1 MILQMSKVEI
11 IGPRRHF
18 YDALSSLHN
27 LGVLHIEDISKKVE
41 PGELVLRRMEV
52 DEEVESRRREL
63 QSLLNR
69 VESLLSA
76 LRPEEKE
83 KISEAEADRY
93 YQKFWNASCEELQ
106 KEVEKVL
113 DGVEKTTRELAEKKT
128 QLEEEK
134 ANLAKYAV
142 VLKKIKPLA
151 SQLIALEGFETVAL
165 LVDRKYKGVLDLVRE
180 EMNKLTKGQF
190 ELVSADVD
198 EETTAA
204 LLVFNK
210 TYSEPVNSFLWA
222 EKVNRVKL
230 PEGYAEKPFDE
241 AYEMMISRLKS
252 IPAEIDKVKEEL
264 REMSA
269 AWYARLLA
277 IRNVLTDRCGELDVA
292 YYAGQTDYTFVIEG
306 WVPRRELNKMKEVL
320 AEEFGG
326 KVLVSEV
333 EVTEEEKEEAPVIL
347 DNPFWAKPYELVMG
361 IFGYPRYGTLDPTV
375 FLAIFYPI
383 FFGLVLGDIG
393 YGLALLAI
401 GLLLRYSFSK
411 VPIVKMMATM
421 VIMAAVMVMFFGF
434 IYGEV
439 FGNIPHVYEVI
450 RPFRIDKEPT
460 PEGEKIVAR
469 ILPPHHAIKL
479 TAEEEKLLEKA
490 RLLFEAKKDT
500 LSAEEI
506 AEKLNASPKQAENV
520 LEYLK
525 EKENKKLAEEALA
538 LLGSKEEP
546 LSAEEI
552 AKELKITPSR
562 TEELLEILKE
572 EHEVVAVEGKWQKV
586 KVLFELPFDRGNIA
600 EYLLPYMFL
609 AVGLGFGHILL
620 GFVLG
625 MINALR
631 EHAKRHAIENL
642 GMIVLLVSIV
652 ILVLAVQK
660 TIPEIFGSLTVF
672 LILVAFVLIVYGG
685 GVTALFHIPSVI
697 SNIASYLRLMALG
710 LAGVILA
717 VIGNQLGSMF
727 DVAAIGVLVALLVH
741 LLNIVVHSFSATI
754 HSMRLNIVEFF
765 GKFVAYG
772 GKPYKPFKKAGR

>member
-11 IGPRRHF
+11 IGPRRNF
-18 YDALSSLHN
+18 YDVLSSLHN

-41 PGELVLRRMEV
+41 PGELVMRRMEV

-63 QSLLNR
+63 QTLLNR
-69 VESLLSA
+69 VESLLAA

-83 KISEAEADRY
+83 KIPEAEIDRH
-93 YQKFWNASCEELQ
+93 YQAFWSASCEELQ

-113 DGVEKTTRELAEKKT
+113 EGVEKTTRELAEKKT
-128 QLEEEK
+128 QLEEER

-151 SQLIALEGFETVAL
+151 SQLVALEGFETVAL
-165 LVDRKYKGVLDLVRE
+165 LVERKYKGVLDLVRE

-230 PEGYAEKPFDE
+230 PEEYAEKPFDE
-241 AYEMMISRLKS
+241 AYETIISRLKS
-252 IPAEIDKVKEEL
+252 IPAEVDKVKEEL
-264 REMSA
+264 KEISA
-269 AWYARLLA
+269 NWYARLLA
-277 IRNVLTDRCGELDVA
+277 IRNVLTDRCGELEVA
-292 YYAGQTDYTFVIEG
+292 YFAGQTDYTFVIEG
-306 WVPRRELNKMKEVL
+306 WVPRRELDKMKEAL
-320 AEEFGG
+320 TEEFGG

-393 YGLALLAI
+393 YGLSLLAI
-401 GLLLRYSFSK
+401 GLLLRYSLGR
-411 VPIVKMMATM
+411 VPIVKMLSTM

-434 IYGEV
+434 IYGEF

-460 PEGEKIVAR
+460 PEGERIVAR
-469 ILPPHHAIKL
+469 ILPPHHKVKL
-479 TAEEEKLLEKA
+479 SAEEENLLEKA
-490 RLLFEAKKDT
+490 RSIFESRKGEVSAEEMATQLKATPEQGEKLLEFLQEEENKK
-500 LSAEEI
+500 LSEEVLALLSSEEKALSTEEI
-506 AEKLNASPKQAENV
+506 AEKLKVAPAKT
-520 LEYLK
+520 
-525 EKENKKLAEEALA
+525 
-538 LLGSKEEP
+538 
-546 LSAEEI
+546 EEI
-552 AKELKITPSR
+552 
-562 TEELLEILKE
+562 LEILKE
-572 EHEVVAVEGKWQKV
+572 EHEVVPIGGKWREV

-600 EYLLPYMFL
+600 DYLLPYMFL

-642 GMIVLLVSIV
+642 GMIILLVSI
-652 ILVLAVQK
+652 IFLVLVVQRA
-660 TIPEIFGSLTVF
+660 IPQFFGSLTVF
-672 LILVAFVLIVYGG
+672 LILIAFVLIVYGG

-741 LLNIVVHSFSATI
+741 FLNIVVHSFSATI

-765 GKFVAYG
+765 NKFVVYG

>member
-11 IGPRRHF
+11 IGPRRYF
-18 YDALSSLHN
+18 YDALTTLHN

-41 PGELVLRRMEV
+41 PGEMVLRRMEV
-52 DEEVESRRREL
+52 DEELEARRRDL
-63 QSLLNR
+63 QALLNR
-69 VESLLSA
+69 VESLLAA
-76 LRPEEKE
+76 LQPEEKE
-83 KISEAEADRY
+83 KVAPSEIERY
-93 YQKFWNASCEELQ
+93 YQNFIGASCEDLQ

-113 DGVEKTTRELAEKKT
+113 EGVEKTTRELAEKKT
-128 QLEEEK
+128 RLEEER

-165 LVDRKYKGVLDLVRE
+165 LVERKYKGVLDLIRE
-180 EMNKLTKGQF
+180 EIGKLTKGQF

-204 LLVFNK
+204 LLVFNR

-230 PEGYAEKPFDE
+230 PEDYADKPFDE
-241 AYEMMISRLKS
+241 AYEAIISRLKN

-264 REMSA
+264 SEMSR
-269 AWYARLLA
+269 AWYARILA
-277 IRNVLTDRCGELDVA
+277 IRNVLADRCSELEVA
-292 YYAGQTDYTFVIEG
+292 YFAGQTDYTFVIEG
-306 WVPRRELNKMKEVL
+306 WIPRRELKRVKEALNKDFE
-320 AEEFGG
+320 G

-333 EVTEEEKEEAPVIL
+333 EVSEEEREEAPVVL
-347 DNPFWAKPYELVMG
+347 DNPFWAKPYELIMG

-393 YGLALLAI
+393 YGFSLLVI
-401 GLLLRYSFSK
+401 GLLLRYFLGK
-411 VPIVKMMATM
+411 VPIVKMIATM

-439 FGNIPHVYEVI
+439 FGNLPHVYKMV
-450 RPFRIDKEPT
+450 RPFQIVKEPT
-460 PEGEKIVAR
+460 PEGSKVVTR
-469 ILPPHHAIKL
+469 ILPPHEEVKL
-479 TAEEEKLLEKA
+479 SEEESKLLEETLAFLQSKDKAFSVEEIAAELRVSPEKTEKLLE
-490 RLLFEAKKDT
+490 T
-500 LSAEEI
+500 
-506 AEKLNASPKQAENV
+506 
-520 LEYLK
+520 
-525 EKENKKLAEEALA
+525 
-538 LLGSKEEP
+538 
-546 LSAEEI
+546 
-552 AKELKITPSR
+552 
-562 TEELLEILKE
+562 LKE
-572 EHEVVAVEGKWQKV
+572 EHKVALVQGKWQAV

-600 EYLLPYMFL
+600 DYLLPYMFL

-631 EHAKRHAIENL
+631 EHAKRHALENL
-642 GMIVLLVSIV
+642 GMIILLVSIV
-652 ILVLAVQK
+652 FLVLLLQRAV
-660 TIPEIFGSLTVF
+660 PEVFGSLIVL
-672 LILVAFVLIVYGG
+672 LILIAFVLIVYGG

-741 LLNIVVHSFSATI
+741 FLNIVVHSFSATI

-765 GKFVAYG
+765 GKFVVYG

>member
-1 MILQMSKVEI
+1 MILQMSKIEV
-11 IGPRRHF
+11 IGPRKQF
-18 YDALSSLHN
+18 YDVLSALHN
-27 LGVLHIEDISKKVE
+27 LGILHIEDISKKVE
-41 PGELVLRRMEV
+41 PGELMLRRMEI

-63 QSLLNR
+63 QALLNR
-69 VESLLSA
+69 VESLLAA

-83 KISEAEADRY
+83 KISRAETERY
-93 YQKFWNASCEELQ
+93 YETFWSASCEELQ
-106 KEVEKVL
+106 KEVEEVL
-113 DGVEKTTRELAEKKT
+113 AGVEKTTRELAEKKT
-128 QLEEEK
+128 RLEEER
-134 ANLAKYAV
+134 ANLAKYTV

-165 LVDRKYKGVLDLVRE
+165 LVERKYKGVLDLVRE

-230 PEGYAEKPFDE
+230 PEEYADKPFDE
-241 AYEMMISRLKS
+241 AFETMISRLKE
-252 IPAEIDKVKEEL
+252 IPAEVNKVKEEL

-269 AWYARLLA
+269 TWYARLLA
-277 IRNVLTDRCGELDVA
+277 IRNVLTDRCGELEVA

-306 WVPRRELNKMKEVL
+306 WVPRRELNKLKETL
-320 AEEFGG
+320 AQEFGG

-333 EVTEEEKEEAPVIL
+333 EVSEEEREEAPVVL
-347 DNPFWAKPYELVMG
+347 DNPFWVKPYELIMG
-361 IFGYPRYGTLDPTV
+361 IFGYPRYGTLDPTI

-383 FFGLVLGDIG
+383 FFGLVLGDVG
-393 YGLALLAI
+393 YGLSLLVV
-401 GLLLRYSFSK
+401 GLLLRYSFGK

-439 FGNIPHVYEVI
+439 FGNIPHIYEVI
-450 RPFRIDKEPT
+450 RPFRIDKVPT
-460 PEGEKIVAR
+460 PQGEKIVAR
-469 ILPPHHAIKL
+469 ILPPHHEIKL
-479 TAEEEKLLEKA
+479 SGEENKLLEKA
-490 RLLFEAKKDT
+490 RPLFESKEDALT
-500 LSAEEI
+500 AEEVATRLSASPEQAEKVLEFLKEEEIKKLSEEALVLLKSDEKALSTEEI
-506 AEKLNASPKQAENV
+506 AEKI
-520 LEYLK
+520 
-525 EKENKKLAEEALA
+525 
-538 LLGSKEEP
+538 G
-546 LSAEEI
+546 
-552 AKELKITPSR
+552 ITPAKA
-562 TEELLEILKE
+562 EKVLEILKE
-572 EHEVVAVEGKWQKV
+572 EYEVVAVGGKWRQV

-600 EYLLPYMFL
+600 DYLLPYMFL
-609 AVGLGFGHILL
+609 AVGLGFGHVLL

-642 GMIVLLVSIV
+642 GMVVLLISIVL
-652 ILVLAVQK
+652 LVLAVQR
-660 TIPEIFGSLTVF
+660 TIPEVFGSLTVF
-672 LILVAFVLIVYGG
+672 MILVAFVLIVYGG

-717 VIGNQLGSMF
+717 VIGNQLGGMF

-741 LLNIVVHSFSATI
+741 FLNIVVHSFSATI

>member
-1 MILQMSKVEI
+1 MILQMSKVEV
-11 IGPRRHF
+11 IGPRRLF
-18 YDALSSLHN
+18 YDVLSSLHN

-41 PGELVLRRMEV
+41 PGEMMLRRMEI

-63 QSLLNR
+63 QALLNR
-69 VESLLSA
+69 VESLLAA
-76 LRPEEKE
+76 LKPEEKE
-83 KISEAEADRY
+83 KISEAEVSRH
-93 YQKFWNASCEELQ
+93 YQSFWNASCEDLQ
-106 KEVEKVL
+106 REVEKVL
-113 DGVEKTTRELAEKKT
+113 EGVEKTTRELAEKKT
-128 QLEEEK
+128 QLEEER
-134 ANLAKYAV
+134 ANLAKYVV

-151 SQLIALEGFETVAL
+151 SQLVALEGFETVAL
-165 LVDRKYKGVLDLVRE
+165 LVERKYKGVLDLVRE

-222 EKVNRVKL
+222 EKVNKVKL
-230 PEGYAEKPFDE
+230 PDEYADKPFDE
-241 AYEMMISRLKS
+241 AYETMISRLKS
-252 IPAEIDKVKEEL
+252 IPAEIDKVKEDL
-264 REMSA
+264 RETSA
-269 AWYARLLA
+269 AWYTRLLA
-277 IRNVLTDRCGELDVA
+277 IRNVLTDRCGELEVA

-306 WVPRRELNKMKEVL
+306 WVPRRELNKMKEAL
-320 AEEFGG
+320 NEEFEG
-326 KVLVSEV
+326 KVLVSEI
-333 EVTEEEKEEAPVIL
+333 EVTEEEREKAPVIL

-361 IFGYPRYGTLDPTV
+361 IFGYPRYGTLDPTI

-393 YGLALLAI
+393 YGFSLLVI
-401 GLLLRYSFSK
+401 GLLVRYFFGK
-411 VPIVKMMATM
+411 VPIVKMLSMM

-439 FGNIPHVYEVI
+439 FGNIAHVYEVI
-450 RPFRIDKEPT
+450 RPFRLAKEPT
-460 PEGEKIVAR
+460 PEGERIVAR
-469 ILPPHHAIKL
+469 ILPPHHEIKL
-479 TAEEEKLLEKA
+479 TDEEDKLLKKL
-490 RLLFEAKKDT
+490 RPVFESKKGT
-500 LSAEEI
+500 LKVEEI
-506 AEKLNASPKQAENV
+506 AERINASPRKVEKV

-525 EKENKKLAEEALA
+525 EEKNKKLSEEVLTLLRTKKEAL
-538 LLGSKEEP
+538 P
-546 LSAEEI
+546 AEEI
-552 AKELKITPSR
+552 AKEVKINLEE
-562 TEELLEILKE
+562 TEKILETLKE
-572 EHEVVAVEGKWQKV
+572 EHKVAMVDGKWQEV

-642 GMIVLLVSIV
+642 GMVVLLVSIAF
-652 ILVLAVQK
+652 LVLAVQK
-660 TIPEIFGSLTVF
+660 AIPEFFGSMTVF

-727 DVAAIGVLVALLVH
+727 DVAALGILVALLVH

-772 GKPYKPFKKAGR
+772 GKPYKPFKKTGR